1 MKIGNPLDKPGLAPV
16 APNRGKPADAGS
28 NGVDKAGAGSSTVA
42 ISTAASALLSG
53 NDAVSAGTADFDQA
67 KVDRISNAISR
78 GQYKVNPEAIADK
91 LLANAQ
97 ELLSR
102 PH

>member
-1 MKIGNPLDKPGLAPV
+1 MKIGNPFDKPGLTPV
-16 APNRGKPADAGS
+16 APNRTKQAE
-28 NGVDKAGAGSSTVA
+28 AGASATASSTGSTVA
-42 ISTAASALLSG
+42 LSNAATALLNGTAAIEAS
-53 NDAVSAGTADFDQA
+53 NADFDQA
-67 KVDRISNAISR
+67 KVDRISNAISQ

>member
-1 MKIGNPLDKPGLAPV
+1 MKIGNPLDKPGLPPV
-16 APNRGKPADAGS
+16 TANRGKPTNAGS
-28 NGVDKAGAGSSTVA
+28 STAAAAGGSSTVA
-42 ISTAASALLSG
+42 LSTAATSLINGSEAAG
-53 NDAVSAGTADFDQA
+53 VSAADFDQA
-67 KVDRISNAISR
+67 KVDRISNAISQ

>member
-1 MKIGNPLDKPGLAPV
+1 MKIGNPIEKPGLPPV
-16 APNRGKPADAGS
+16 ATNRGNQAEGS
-28 NGVDKAGAGSSTVA
+28 KSAKAAPTGSSTVA
-42 ISTAASALLSG
+42 LSTAATALMSSEGL
-53 NDAVSAGTADFDQA
+53 AKAGSADFDQA
-67 KVDRISNAISR
+67 KVDRISNAISQ

>member
-16 APNRGKPADAGS
+16 AANRGKPADAGKS
-28 NGVDKAGAGSSTVA
+28 GAATSAGSSTVA
-42 ISTAASALLSG
+42 LSTAATALLSNSEAIG
-53 NDAVSAGTADFDQA
+53 VASADFDQA
-67 KVDRISNAISR
+67 KVDRISTAISQ
-78 GQYKVNPEAIADK
+78 GQYKVNAEAIADK

>member
-16 APNRGKPADAGS
+16 AANRGKQAEAGNS
-28 NGVDKAGAGSSTVA
+28 ATASSTVSSTVA
-42 ISTAASALLSG
+42 LSTAATALLNG
-53 NDAVSAGTADFDQA
+53 TEAASASTADFDQA
-67 KVDRISNAISR
+67 KVDRISNAISQ